1 MQGEQEFYV
10 NPITGKKDIEQVFK
24 ESEAK
29 EKGYL
34 DLEFLMKYLEDENEF
49 SKYLIVD
56 GKKILID
63 MKNPMTQYKKKTIMD
78 YERVLQTT
86 EEKKQDSKSPTVLS
100 NAFCN
105 LDTVNDC
112 IACGS

>member
-1 MQGEQEFYV
+1 MQEEKVFYV
-10 NPITGKKDIEQVFK
+10 NPITGEKDIEEVLK

-34 DLEFLMKYLEDENEF
+34 DLEFLLKYLEDENEF
-49 SKYLIVD
+49 SKYLIID

-78 YERVLQTT
+78 YERVLQTNQ
-86 EEKKQDSKSPTVLS
+86 EKQQTKELSVIPTPLVCSMDDENCLH
-100 NAFCN
+100 
-105 LDTVNDC
+105 
-112 IACGS
+112 CGS